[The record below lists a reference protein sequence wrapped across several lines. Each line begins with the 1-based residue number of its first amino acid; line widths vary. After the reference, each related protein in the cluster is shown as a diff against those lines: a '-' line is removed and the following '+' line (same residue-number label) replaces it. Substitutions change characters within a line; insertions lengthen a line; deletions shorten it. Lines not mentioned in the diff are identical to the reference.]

1 MIGQVRSVVGSVYIA
16 PGQVKQLDVFREQL
30 GKICRDFPRVIVGM
44 DANARHPLWDDNIV
58 THRSVSKKMGERLA
72 EIFEENAMEV

>member
-16 PGQVKQLDVFREQL
+16 PGQVKQLDVFHEQL
-30 GKICRDFPRVIVGM
+30 GKICRDFPHVIVGM

-58 THRSVSKKMGERLA
+58 THRSVS
-72 EIFEENAMEV
+72 